1 MVTWPQF
8 YQKTAMHAKL
18 DPRNSEYVCLKE
30 CTFLNAHHKA
40 KKNNAFCVLTDLL
53 STVVLI
59 AALFHGRGNGCT
71 EMLEGT

>member
-1 MVTWPQF
+1 MLNWSQF
-8 YQKTAMHAKL
+8 YQKTAMYAKL

-30 CTFLNAHHKA
+30 CTFLNAHRKA
-40 KKNNAFCVLTDLL
+40 KTSPFCVLTDLH

-71 EMLEGT
+71 EMLEGI